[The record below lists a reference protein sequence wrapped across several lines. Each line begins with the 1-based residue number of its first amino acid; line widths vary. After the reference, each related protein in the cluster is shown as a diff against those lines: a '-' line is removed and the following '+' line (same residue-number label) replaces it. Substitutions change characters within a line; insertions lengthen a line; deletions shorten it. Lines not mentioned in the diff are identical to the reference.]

1 MRKWYQLGLQI
12 IINYY
17 TVMLILVNILS
28 SVIIRKTIAHYRT
41 AKRAFVLCVSK
52 YNDDHHGKDMTQLSC
67 Y

>member
-17 TVMLILVNILS
+17 TVMLILINILS
-28 SVIIRKTIAHYRT
+28 FIIRKTIAHYRT
-41 AKRAFVLCVSK
+41 AKRASVLCVSK